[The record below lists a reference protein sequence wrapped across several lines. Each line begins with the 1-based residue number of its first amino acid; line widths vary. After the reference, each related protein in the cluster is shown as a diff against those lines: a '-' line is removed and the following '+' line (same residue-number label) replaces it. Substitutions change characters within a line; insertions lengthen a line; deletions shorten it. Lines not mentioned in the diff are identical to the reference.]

1 MIPML
6 TLTDADFNR
15 LYTYIKKNY
24 GIDLSKKKQLIVSR
38 LTNTLSAQGYT
49 GFAQYVDEILSGRN
63 TDMVTSMLNKLT
75 TNYTYFLRE
84 EAHFKFLN
92 DTVLPALAKKHE
104 RDKVLSIWSAGCSS
118 GEEPYTI
125 SMYLKEFFGSR
136 SQSWDT
142 RILATDISQ
151 QILNTARN
159 PAYHEE
165 NLERVPP
172 SWKQKYF
179 IKEKDGSYTIAPA
192 IKQNVI
198 FQTFNLMDSIRFRR
212 PFDLIFC
219 RNVMIYFDQP
229 TKDALVRRFYD
240 ATVPGGYL
248 FIGHSE
254 GLSKSDCPYRYIMPA
269 IYQKSGHPSPSYHSE
284 RGLNYEK

>member
-1 MIPML
+1 ML
-6 TLTDADFNR
+6 TLTDSDFQR
-15 LYTYIKKNY
+15 LYTYIRKNY

-38 LTNTLSAQGYT
+38 LTNTLTARGYT
-49 GFAQYVDEILSGRN
+49 GFSQYVDEILSGR
-63 TDMVTSMLNKLT
+63 DKEMVTSMLNRLT

-84 EAHFKFLN
+84 EAHFKFLW
-92 DTVLPALAKKHE
+92 DMVLPALAKRHE
-104 RDKVLSIWSAGCSS
+104 RDRVLSIWSAGCSS

-125 SMYLKEFFGSR
+125 SMYLKEYFGA
-136 SQSWDT
+136 QANSWDT

-159 PAYHEE
+159 PSYQEE
-165 NLERVPP
+165 SLERIPP
-172 SWKQKYF
+172 SWKKKYF
-179 IKEKDGSYTIAPA
+179 VKEQDGSYSVAQP

-198 FQTFNLMDSIRFRR
+198 FKTFNLMDPIRFRR

-219 RNVMIYFDQP
+219 RNVMIYFNQP

-254 GLSKSDCPYRYIMPA
+254 GLNKADCPYQYIMPA
-269 IYQKSGHPSPSYHSE
+269 IYQRSGNQAPSTTPE
-284 RGLNYEK
+284 RRLHYAK

>member
-1 MIPML
+1 ML
-6 TLTDADFNR
+6 TLTDQDFQR
-15 LYTYIKKNY
+15 LYVYIKQHY

-38 LTNTLSAQGYT
+38 LSHTLSAQG
-49 GFAQYVDEILSGRN
+49 FKDFKSYVDDILSGRDP
-63 TDMVTSMLNKLT
+63 DMVTAMLNKLT

-84 EAHFKFLN
+84 EAHFKYFQEV
-92 DTVLPALAKKHE
+92 VLPDLERKHA
-104 RDKVLSIWSAGCSS
+104 RDKSLSIWSAGCSS

-125 SMYLKEFFGSR
+125 SMYLKEFFGA
-136 SQSWDT
+136 QAGSWDT

-151 QILNTARN
+151 QILNTAQN
-159 PAYHEE
+159 PRYQEDS
-165 NLERVPP
+165 LSRLPG

-179 IKEKDGSYTIAPA
+179 VKDGTSYRLADSIR
-192 IKQNVI
+192 QNVI
-198 FQTFNLMDSIRFRR
+198 FRTFNLMQPIQFRR

-229 TKDALVRRFYD
+229 TKDALVKRFYN

-254 GLSKSDCPYRYIMPA
+254 GLNKADCPYQYIMPA
-269 IYQKSGHPSPSYHSE
+269 IYQK
-284 RGLNYEK
+284 KV

>member
-1 MIPML
+1 ML
-6 TLTDADFNR
+6 TLTDADFHR

-38 LTNTLSAQGYT
+38 LTNTLTAQGYT
-49 GFAQYVDEILSGRN
+49 SFAQYVDEILSGKDK
-63 TDMVTSMLNKLT
+63 DMVTSMLNKLT

-84 EAHFKFLN
+84 EAHFKYLW
-92 DTVLPALAKKHE
+92 DTVLPVLSKRHE

-125 SMYLKEFFGSR
+125 SMYLKEFFGAQSH
-136 SQSWDT
+136 SWDT

-159 PAYHEE
+159 PVYHEE
-165 NLERVPP
+165 SLERLPA

-179 IKEKDGSYTIAPA
+179 VKEKDGSYTIAPA

-254 GLSKSDCPYRYIMPA
+254 GLNKADCPYQYIMPA
-269 IYQKSGHPSPSYHSE
+269 TYQKAGQQSPSSKSE
-284 RGLNYEK
+284 RRLNYAK